1 MALAATAT
9 PVFASMPAAMTNA
22 SSRSLLRFITCGS
35 VDDGKSTLLG
45 RLLWETGAV
54 FDDQAD
60 ALASDSE
67 RFGTNGKAV
76 DYALLVDGLSA
87 EREQGITIDVAYRY
101 FSTPRRAFIAADTPG
116 HEQYTRNMAT
126 GASTADAA
134 ILLIDARKG
143 LLPQTR
149 RHASI
154 VSMVGVRHV
163 IVAINKMDL
172 VGFDEARFQ
181 AIARDFRLL
190 AEGLGFRS
198 IHLIPMIARD
208 GDNLS
213 KPSTRLGWYRGPTL
227 LELLETLEPE
237 AEGDGKFRLPVQWV
251 NRPHADF
258 RGFSGTISSGRI
270 RVGDAVAILPAGR
283 TTRIAEIIT
292 PAGAATEAGTG
303 EAVTV
308 TLADET
314 DVSRGDVIVASRQA
328 GPTLTTFTARVLA
341 LSERNLGGS
350 DRVLVKLGTALVP
363 ARIERLESR
372 LDIETLKPEPAD
384 SLTLNMIGRLVIR
397 PEAPLVVER
406 YVDCRTLG
414 SLLLIDPITQAS
426 LAMGVVEAVTLSQPV
441 RSADPATVVPT
452 ARTDIWPM
460 DILGRSRRLG
470 AITLAFLLGGMFCLA
485 TGATVMGSLA
495 GAVTLAIW
503 EALARPILRHLHD
516 RVWSQIKA
524 RQAAR
529 QADLSLDGGGI

>member
-1 MALAATAT
+1 MALAATAPSAFT
-9 PVFASMPAAMTNA
+9 PLPAAINNPSA
-22 SSRSLLRFITCGS
+22 RSLLRFITCGS

-67 RFGTNGKAV
+67 RFGTTGKAI

-101 FSTPRRAFIAADTPG
+101 FSTQRRAFIAADTPG

-172 VGFDEARFQ
+172 VGFDESHFQ

-213 KPSTRLGWYRGPTL
+213 KPSTRLAWYRGPTL

-283 TTRIAEIIT
+283 TTRIADIIT
-292 PAGAATEAGTG
+292 PHGAAVEAGAG

-328 GPTLTTFTARVLA
+328 GPTLATLTGRVLV
-341 LSERNLGGS
+341 LSERALGGG

-363 ARIERLESR
+363 ARVERLDNR
-372 LDIETLKPEPAD
+372 LDIETLKPEPAE

-397 PEAPLVVER
+397 PEAPLVAER
-406 YVDCRTLG
+406 YADCRALG
-414 SLLLIDPITQAS
+414 SLLVIDPITQTS
-426 LAMGVVEAVTLSQPV
+426 LAMGIVEALTLSQTV
-441 RSADPATVVPT
+441 RSGDHAAAVPT
-452 ARTDIWPM
+452 AWTDIWPREAL
-460 DILGRSRRLG
+460 DRSRRLG
-470 AITLAFLLGGMFCLA
+470 AMALAFLLGGLIGLA
-485 TGATVMGSLA
+485 FGGSVA
-495 GAVTLAIW
+495 GAIAGAATLAIW

-516 RVWSQIKA
+516 RAWSQIKA

>member
-1 MALAATAT
+1 MALAAPSA
-9 PVFASMPAAMTNA
+9 PVFGPKAAAMA
-22 SSRSLLRFITCGS
+22 SPSSRSLLRFITCGS

-54 FDDQAD
+54 FEDQAD
-60 ALASDSE
+60 ALARDSE

-101 FSTPRRAFIAADTPG
+101 FSTPRRALIAADTPG

-213 KPSTRLGWYRGPTL
+213 QPSTRLGWYRGPTL

-237 AEGDGKFRLPVQWV
+237 AEGDGRFRLPVQWV
-251 NRPHADF
+251 NRPNSEF

-283 TTRIAEIIT
+283 TTRIAEILT
-292 PAGAATEAGTG
+292 PQGTAIEAGAG

-328 GPTLTTFTARVLA
+328 GPSLATFTGRVLVLSDRA
-341 LSERNLGGS
+341 LVEG
-350 DRVLVKLGTALVP
+350 DRVLVKLGTALIP

-372 LDIETLKPEPAD
+372 LDIGTQTLEATA
-384 SLTLNMIGRLVIR
+384 SLGLNMIGHVVIR
-397 PEAPLVVER
+397 PEAPLTAEQ
-406 YVDCRTLG
+406 YADCRTLG
-414 SLLLIDPITQAS
+414 SFLIIDAMTQAS
-426 LAMGVVEAVTLSQPV
+426 LGMGIVDAVAVSQTEVVQEQAKGHSRAWEGIWP
-441 RSADPATVVPT
+441 ADP
-452 ARTDIWPM
+452 
-460 DILGRSRRLG
+460 LGRSARIG
-470 AITLAFLLGGMFCLA
+470 AIILAFLIGGLLGLA
-485 TGATVMGSLA
+485 FGA
-495 GAVTLAIW
+495 GAGSALISAILVTFW
-503 EALARPILRHLHD
+503 EALIRPFVRRLHD
-516 RVWSQIKA
+516 RVWARIKA

-529 QADLSLDGGGI
+529 LADFSLDGGGI